1 MSNLDLLAKSIGAK
15 VVDDSKPSD
24 NQPNQVEAQNV
35 EQNEIRSDEATKEE
49 AKSSLQAESGS
60 TDEPKSSDINEV
72 IKESFNGRFNSLE
85 EIQKALEESKPSE
98 IKYANETI
106 EQLDKMAR
114 EGWSVEEYLEIK
126 SKDYDSVSDEEVI
139 KQNMLAEDKTLTRED
154 VDLLYESEFGY
165 DEDVD
170 SERDIKLRQ
179 IKLKKEA
186 SKAREYMKDVQQKY
200 QPKAAQQQA
209 NIQDLRK
216 RWSET
221 IDSVSVNEIQ
231 SGDSFKYEVSQD
243 DLKAAKSDV
252 QDLSSY
258 FNRYVNEDG
267 SDNVQKLIEDQLKIR
282 LFDKAVSAAMTSAK
296 SQGREEVISNR
307 DNVQGIRESRP
318 EGSKTMGQQLW
329 EQAKQKGF
337 F

>member
-1 MSNLDLLAKSIGAK
+1 MRNLDLMAKSIGAK
-15 VVDDSKPSD
+15 VVDDSQPVD
-24 NQPNQVEAQNV
+24 NQPNQPEAQNV
-35 EQNEIRSDEATKEE
+35 EQPQDAIEQPEKQETE
-49 AKSSLQAESGS
+49 SSLQAESNS
-60 TDEPKSSDINEV
+60 TDEPKSRDIDEV
-72 IKESFNGRFNSLE
+72 IKERFEGKFSSLE
-85 EIQKALEESKPSE
+85 DIQKALEESKPSE
-98 IKYANETI
+98 VKYANETI

-126 SKDYDSVSDEEVI
+126 SKDYDSISDEEVI
-139 KQNMLAEDKTLTRED
+139 KQNMLAEDRTLTRED

-186 SKAREYMKDVQQKY
+186 SKARDYMKDIQQKY
-200 QPKAAQQQA
+200 QPKAVQQQA
-209 NIQDLRK
+209 NIQDLKK

-221 IDSVSVNEIQ
+221 IDSVSINEIK

-267 SDNVQKLIEDQLKIR
+267 SDNVQKLIEDQLKIK

-307 DNVQGIRESRP
+307 DNVQPTKESRP